1 VRIFSKEEDAK
12 LRKITNATRGTAA
25 IEFAIVL
32 PVLLA
37 IVFGIIEFGAILYN
51 QAVITNA
58 SREAARFSAAFYTN
72 PANATATRPTC
83 TDIQNFVI
91 QYVHKYLINFASS
104 TPFGTSN
111 VFCCGTSNLSDPNC
125 LTSTAAPSY
134 NYYSVEPLAGYVDR
148 VKIQYQYDF
157 LVLGNLMGVLTGG
170 AWAPS
175 LTLTAQT
182 AMRAE
187 DQGP

>member
-32 PVLLA
+32 PLLLA
-37 IVFGIIEFGAILYN
+37 IVFGIIEFGAVLYN

-72 PANATATRPTC
+72 PANATAAQPTC
-83 TDIQNFVI
+83 ADVQN
-91 QYVHKYLINFASS
+91 YVVSYVNTYFLSFTSS
-104 TPFGTSN
+104 SFNASN
-111 VFCCGTSNLSDPNC
+111 VSCPTTTPYHDYTG
-125 LTSTAAPSY
+125 
-134 NYYSVEPLAGYVDR
+134 LAGVVSTIR
-148 VKIQYQYDF
+148 IQYQYNF
-157 LVLGNLMGVLTGG
+157 MLFGNLMGLLTGG